1 MKHKAKQ
8 LLTSFEHKV
17 TVSDSGPQRY
27 PGKHAHNHPIT
38 SNLNWPLKKYVNLKL
53 LFDFLSKKKKYL
65 KPKMLIT
72 QQETGTHTIFKKM
85 VTHFVQPCELQACS
99 TATQQVFALCVGSTK
114 GHSNNDVRRP
124 QTSSEYTTKAAHSH
138 RPFVNA
144 HISPA
149 TKDRRRVCVCNMT
162 YVL

>member
-17 TVSDSGPQRY
+17 TVSDSG
-27 PGKHAHNHPIT
+27 HNHPIT
-38 SNLNWPLKKYVNLKL
+38 SNLNWPLKKYVNFKL
-53 LFDFLSKKKKYL
+53 LFDFLPKKKRKKYL
-65 KPKMLIT
+65 KPKMFIT
-72 QQETGTHTIFKKM
+72 QQETGTHTIFMKM
-85 VTHFVQPCELQACS
+85 VTHFVQPCELQACN

-124 QTSSEYTTKAAHSH
+124 QTSSEYTTKATHSH